1 MVEARHESAI
11 FDHIPGTES
20 NGDFAVG
27 DVVAVITRQAFDWLE
42 LENLLVIFSEV
53 RRTRAP
59 NSDVVDIARL
69 FPTVLEVALTH
80 IGHTFLGEVEL
91 IVIRIVGSETGKR
104 DVTLALNH
112 KNVGIELLQPIPD
125 GLNVFDFKTEVIQA
139 RGEAGLA
146 LQ

>member
-1 MVEARHESAI
+1 MVEPRHESAVL
-11 FDHIPGTES
+11 DHVPRTNS
-20 NGDFAVG
+20 NSDFAVG
-27 DVVAVITRQAFDWLE
+27 DVVAVITRQAFDRLE

-91 IVIRIVGSETGKR
+91 VVVRSEEHTSELQSLRHLVCRLLLEKKNQIKAAPGDLHDR
-104 DVTLALNH
+104 GLAR
-112 KNVGIELLQPIPD
+112 E
-125 GLNVFDFKTEVIQA
+125 
-139 RGEAGLA
+139 EAGRVG
-146 LQ
+146 